1 MRTVPDARA
10 IREWI
15 ERGTSFLAGM
25 EKYSGFQTV
34 RPPRRAVVVGGGF
47 IGLEMA
53 ENLVHRGFD
62 VTVIE
67 MADQVL
73 GPLDREY
80 GRLVADFLGLARRPR
95 RRR

>member
-1 MRTVPDARA
+1 M
-10 IREWI
+10 
-15 ERGTSFLAGM
+15 
-25 EKYSGFQTV
+25 
-34 RPPRRAVVVGGGF
+34 RAVVVGGGF

-73 GPLDREY
+73 APLDPEY
-80 GRLVADFLGLARRPR
+80 GRLVADFLELHGVHVVARRRRRRIRAGRRRLARRVDAVGRHATR
-95 RRR
+95 RTW